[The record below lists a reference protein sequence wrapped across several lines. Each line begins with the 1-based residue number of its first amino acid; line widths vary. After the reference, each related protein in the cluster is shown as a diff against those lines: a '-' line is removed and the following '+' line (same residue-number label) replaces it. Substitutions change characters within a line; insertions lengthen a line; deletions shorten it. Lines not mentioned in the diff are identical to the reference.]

1 MQPCLETFLW
11 HGFSNNL
18 LWSPQ
23 RFSQLEQAWKSLV
36 FCRKLI
42 NLWAEEPG
50 GHFDL
55 WVLDVFSGW
64 GKGRTH
70 WPQQEFPQLHTG
82 DFVWSIK
89 NQSHRITHWVG
100 TLNLTQSHPF
110 HSPGGS
116 DFDFQIDYHH
126 TCPHFQ
132 MLGGM
137 FSTELFPDCPEMWL
151 VHAGGIWRCHW
162 DPKGMS
168 WISSL
173 ENQHIPGYCWILSR
187 PLMPFCILTWIKNGW
202 ESSDTMLW

>member
-1 MQPCLETFLW
+1 MQPCLENFLW

-50 GHFDL
+50 AHFDL

-64 GKGRTH
+64 GKERTH

-100 TLNLTQSHPF
+100 TLNLTQSHPWHGQGPSIAQGVRF
-110 HSPGGS
+110 WFPNWLSPHLPPFPNARWDVQHRAVSWLPWNVTGS
-116 DFDFQIDYHH
+116 
-126 TCPHFQ
+126 CWRSLK
-132 MLGGM
+132 MSLG
-137 FSTELFPDCPEMWL
+137 SQRDELD
-151 VHAGGIWRCHW
+151 
-162 DPKGMS
+162 
-168 WISSL
+168 
-173 ENQHIPGYCWILSR
+173 ILSGESTHPR
-187 PLMPFCILTWIKNGW
+187 LLMNPL
-202 ESSDTMLW
+202 